1 MNTERGRIVVA
12 ALNHTPA
19 VHGVLTAARGI
30 ADMIGADVE
39 GLHVREGNRE
49 PRMARRATDAVGV
62 HLSERTGPVAE
73 TILDVL
79 RGPEV
84 VGAVMGTRALRGGP
98 RPTGSIARRVIAG
111 MSKPVAFVP
120 PEAYRLSANAPKS
133 LLVPLDG
140 SEAASASFLDFEQRL
155 RNDPERVVTVLLT
168 FESNG
173 EMPRML
179 DRPTRDLPAW
189 GLSFVRSH
197 CPGENRSFEGRWG
210 DPGNAVIEV
219 ATETTCDLIVL
230 SFKGNFGWGHG
241 WVVREVLA
249 RSVVPV
255 LLLPLTPADVAADK
269 ADTAVRSVD
278 DHSRLALR

>member
-19 VHGVLTAARGI
+19 VHGVLTAARGM
-30 ADMIGADVE
+30 AAMIGADVE
-39 GLHVREGNRE
+39 GLHVREGKRE
-49 PRMARRATDAVGV
+49 ARMAREATQAVGV

-79 RGPEV
+79 REPGV

-111 MSKPVAFVP
+111 MSKPVTFVP
-120 PEAYRLSANAPKS
+120 PEAYRLSAKAPKC

-140 SEAASASFLDFEQRL
+140 GDAASASFLEFEQRL
-155 RNDPERVVTVLLT
+155 RSDPEREVTVLLT

-179 DRPTRDLPAW
+179 DHPTRDLPAW
-189 GLSFVRSH
+189 GRSFVRSH
-197 CPGENRSFEGRWG
+197 CPGQNRSFEARWG
-210 DPGNAVIEV
+210 DPGSAVIEV
-219 ATETTCDLIVL
+219 AEETKSDLIVL
-230 SFKGNFGWGHG
+230 SFKGTFGWGHG

-249 RSVVPV
+249 RSDVPV
-255 LLLPLTPADVAADK
+255 LLLPLTPAHVAADD
-269 ADTAVRSVD
+269 ADRAVGSVED
-278 DHSRLALR
+278 RARLALR